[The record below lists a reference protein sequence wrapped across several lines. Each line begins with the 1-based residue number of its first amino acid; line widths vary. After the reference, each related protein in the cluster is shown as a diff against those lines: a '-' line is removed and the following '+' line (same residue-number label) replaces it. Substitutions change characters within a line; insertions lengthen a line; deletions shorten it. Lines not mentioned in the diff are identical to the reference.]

1 MGNVVVNPYIFGNNT
16 SWAAWDGSAD
26 GSNQN
31 LTTIT
36 SGSLSPAIVKLDSSR
51 IAAIY
56 ARSMEVVIQV
66 GTIAGTSIT
75 WGSAQFIQGSGP
87 TIDGALNAILI
98 DTDKIF
104 VYYTSDSGLAHIQGC
119 VVTISGTTPSPGTL
133 TSIIPGLGTSSDSV
147 ALTATALT
155 PTTVF
160 VSYRI
165 TSGGSSSNGVI
176 LSISGTTISVGT
188 PAALIT
194 DGSIPSPSVA
204 MYSSGKVL
212 MAYQG
217 APGGEPRAQIINYS
231 GTTIGSIGPVA
242 VFESGATVLDLTN
255 MVTPI
260 DASRAL
266 WVCGDAPSGG
276 GTTGIKAMVL
286 SLSGDTIT
294 TNTRYILVSGR
305 IDQLWVSPLNA
316 TQSMI
321 TYKKSSSSVL
331 YGMVLTIS
339 ATTIIASSEVTIQ
352 ASSSNGTPPQ
362 NITMSNDICAMSA
375 VVSTT
380 AVVQLLKRS

>member
-133 TSIIPGLGTSSDSV
+133 TSILPGLGTSSDSV

-165 TSGGSSSNGVI
+165 TSGGFSTNGVI
-176 LSISGTTISVGT
+176 LSVSGTMISVGT
-188 PAALIT
+188 PAIIISS
-194 DGSIPSPSVA
+194 GSTPAPSVA
-204 MYSSGKVL
+204 MYAIGKIL
-212 MAYQG
+212 MSYQNNS
-217 APGGEPRAQIINYS
+217 GEPEAQIINYS
-231 GTTIGSIGPVA
+231 NTTIGTIGPLVT
-242 VFESGATVLDLTN
+242 FESGATVLGNTN

-260 DASRAL
+260 DVSTAL
-266 WVCGDAPSGG
+266 WVCADSSAGGG
-276 GTTGIKAMVL
+276 GTGMKAMVL
-286 SLSGDTIT
+286 TLSGDTIT
-294 TNTRYILVSGR
+294 THTRFTLVSFGV
-305 IDQLWVSPLNA
+305 DQLWVSSLNS
-316 TQSMI
+316 TQFMI
-321 TYKKSSSSVL
+321 TYRKFSSSVL

-339 ATTIIASSEVTIQ
+339 ATNIIASSEVTIQ